1 MEGQNAQGADMKTM
15 GWSTRRKG
23 EGTATYVLTDRLQQ
37 HHAVCGT
44 AEQITATLL
53 TWLAQLDA
61 HSALVEEFGRSI
73 RHNDWAAAYA
83 IADVLSVDVNESA

>member
-1 MEGQNAQGADMKTM
+1 MKTM

-37 HHAVCGT
+37 HHAVCST